1 MKRALMLTAV
11 MALFTTALSA
21 YNPPVNGE
29 NFKELSSAR
38 ANSGSLSV
46 CGGGLFY
53 TNPSSIYVNPALT
66 SNQQRID
73 LNLGYTAMFSSNPS
87 DSSTFGSAFQ
97 AAIILPTKWTVI
109 TVLSNGVF
117 VPFESMDVN
126 NTLNLKVNF
135 AKEITDKLSVGL
147 GLYSGVFW
155 GADNDWSLGA
165 DLGFVYKVGD
175 LGFLKD
181 FRYGASVLNL
191 GKNFDDTTATP
202 LKSGEKLSAFPT
214 IATFKFGVST
224 TLVSTEFFKLGLA
237 LDLTTPC
244 FQNFIMDAGF
254 ECSIKDI
261 VYINIGERLNL
272 AEVMEGVKNNY
283 IPSIGISC
291 RFSFGFKNNSYMEKN
306 GWSESELATS
316 VSYRQIKGDINT
328 VSAEFDLNLG
338 AEDTTPPVITLWLDE
353 EDE

>member
-1 MKRALMLTAV
+1 MKRSLLLTAV
-11 MALFTTALSA
+11 MVLFTTALSA

-53 TNPSSIYVNPALT
+53 TNPSSTFVNPALT
-66 SNQQRID
+66 SNQQRIA

-87 DSSTFGSAFQ
+87 DSSKFGSAFQ
-97 AAIILPTKWTVI
+97 GAVLIPTKWTVVTI
-109 TVLSNGVF
+109 LANGVF
-117 VPFESMDVN
+117 VPFESMNVN
-126 NTLNLKVNF
+126 NTLNLKANF

-147 GLYSGVFW
+147 GLYSGVSW
-155 GADNDWSLGA
+155 GADNDWSLGV
-165 DLGFVYKVGD
+165 DLGFVYRVGD
-175 LGFLKD
+175 LGFIKD

-191 GKNFDDTTATP
+191 GKNFSDTTSIP
-202 LKSGEKLSAFPT
+202 LRSGEELSAFPT
-214 IATFKFGVST
+214 LATFKLGVSG
-224 TLVSTEFFKLGLA
+224 TLVSTEYFKLGLS

-244 FQNFIMDAGF
+244 FQNFIADAGI

-261 VYINIGERLNL
+261 VFINIGERLNL
-272 AEVMEGVKNNY
+272 AEVASGVKNY

-306 GWSESELATS
+306 GWSESELATA
-316 VSYRQIKGDINT
+316 VSYKQIRGDINA

-353 EDE
+353 EEDE